1 MSQFKPRNE
10 VNKTIDS
17 WTDNYDELL
26 NEKSSHT
33 NQLKTFTP
41 VNTLIKKQEFTN
53 MQPNP
58 SSFKKESYD
67 QPLHA
72 NRLII
77 NLASREGETTQLNLQ
92 GTPQTPNMI
101 QSNQG
106 IQRSTTMNQ
115 QNSQIQEQAN
125 AYLKDIELKNQNK
138 YFQQREELDN
148 LKYLSIVYNVNS
160 IVNKDFLSYA
170 KHNQIQK
177 EIYNASIDGLKLQ
190 NRLLAQRNLGQTQ
203 INIQMIQK
211 QTEKTQIE
219 RPYKNIL
226 TSLQFDKTPKQQ
238 LLVVEFVNMGQ
249 INNINQLEKNGV
261 TNSGPAAI
269 VNSIQNTNGLTYSQ
283 RTADASSF
291 FLNFKAFPTLY
302 HLNFETNRDPCPFI
316 AIDRIQG
323 RHFIYNNDDKIM
335 VFSHEPISN
344 PVNDKSKPLLLMSL
358 DDKLDDILAQKANGG
373 QPDIGDSQQNPLTS
387 GLLGISGRA
396 RINPTLQIIT
406 DQKGNSALLVI
417 GGYLDMGNGQF
428 QPKTNIKVFNIGKR
442 KIDIR
447 PAFQIQ
453 MRNPRINPIVMRVKQ
468 SHCKDAKVSQT
479 EDRKFLLLL
488 GGANPEIVDN
498 RKVYVDTNTCCSVID
513 YENIFKQL
521 ERKDT
526 TQLEI
531 SQTLKVFYNDQEAGR
546 NLEKVAQY
554 LSRGV
559 FIHQKSK
566 KSLDMHNKMY
576 ILTEKK
582 KQLLQVH
589 SISLSENFVNIFDIQ
604 IDIKTE
610 NQWSYT
616 NACIV
621 DNYIMYITPQQFYPT
636 VIDTST
642 KHSKQMNTEE
652 IVEFN
657 SKKQEC
663 FDSSNPKQSKTSC
676 SCNIY

>member
-1 MSQFKPRNE
+1 MSQFKPRGE
-10 VNKTIDS
+10 MNKTTDS

-26 NEKSSHT
+26 NEKSTHT

-41 VNTLIKKQEFTN
+41 VNTLIKKQEVIN
-53 MQPNP
+53 LAPNP
-58 SSFKKESYD
+58 SSFKKEQQD

-72 NRLII
+72 NRPII
-77 NLASREGETTQLNLQ
+77 NLREGETTQLNLQ
-92 GTPQTPNMI
+92 GAPQTPNMI

-125 AYLKDIELKNQNK
+125 AYLKEIEQKNQNK

-148 LKYLSIVYNVNS
+148 LKYLSIIYNVNQ
-160 IVNKDFLSYA
+160 IVNKQFQSSV
-170 KHNQIQK
+170 KHSQIQK
-177 EIYNASIDGLKLQ
+177 EILNASIDALKLQ
-190 NRLLAQRNLGQTQ
+190 NRLLLQRNLGQTQ
-203 INIQMIQK
+203 INIQITQK
-211 QTEKTQIE
+211 QAEKTQIE

-226 TSLQFDKTPKQQ
+226 TSLYYDKTPKQQ

-249 INNINQLEKNGV
+249 ISNINQLEKNGV
-261 TNSGPAAI
+261 ITNSGPAAI
-269 VNSIQNTNGLTYSQ
+269 LNSIQNTNQLTHSQ
-283 RTADASSF
+283 RTADAGSF

-302 HLNFETNRDPCPFI
+302 HLNFETSRDPCPFI

-344 PVNDKSKPLLLMSL
+344 PVNDKSKPLLLISL

-373 QPDIGDSQQNPLTS
+373 QPDMAESQQNPLAS
-387 GLLGISGRA
+387 GLLSISGRA

-417 GGYLDMGNGQF
+417 GGYVDMGNGSF

-442 KIDIR
+442 KIDIK

-479 EDRKFLLLL
+479 DDKKFLLLL
-488 GGANPEIVDN
+488 GGAIPEIIDN

-521 ERKDT
+521 QRKDS

-554 LSRGV
+554 LSKGV

-566 KSLDMHNKMY
+566 KNLDMHSKMY

-589 SISLSENFVNIFDIQ
+589 SISLSENFVNIFDMQ

-621 DNYIMYITPQQFYPT
+621 DNYIMYISPQQFYPT
-636 VIDTST
+636 VIDTSN
-642 KHSKQMNTEE
+642 KHSKQMNTED

-657 SKKQEC
+657 SKRQESNFVPKQ
-663 FDSSNPKQSKTSC
+663 PKQSKTAC